1 LAGEQQVIAY
11 IDGFNL
17 YFALREAGLRRCYWL
32 NLPALAE
39 SLLRPGQVLVN
50 TKYFTARLTGGS
62 VGVSSDRERTL
73 DRKRK
78 RQSDFLEAL
87 LTLPDFKMFEGHFL
101 GKDMRCRSCQASWR
115 THEEKMTDV
124 QIATEML
131 DDAYDDRF
139 HTALVLTA
147 DSDLVPP
154 MRSIRRRFPRKR
166 IVVCFPPGR
175 TSVQLQKA
183 AHASLEVPVGNL
195 DAAQLPDE
203 VTKPDGFVLRRPAQ
217 WR

>member
-1 LAGEQQVIAY
+1 MKQRVIAY

-17 YFALREAGLRRCYWL
+17 YFGLRESGLRRCYWL
-32 NLPALAE
+32 NLQTLAE
-39 SLLRPGQVLVN
+39 HLLRPAQVLVA
-50 TKYFTARLTGGS
+50 TKYFTARIAGGRAGDS
-62 VGVSSDRERTL
+62 TDRERTL
-73 DRKRK
+73 DQNRK

-87 LTLPDFKMFEGHFL
+87 NTLPDFEMFEGHFL
-101 GKDMRCRSCQASWR
+101 GKDIQCRSCQASWR

-139 HTALVLTA
+139 DVALILSA

-175 TSVQLQKA
+175 SSVQLKRA
-183 AHASLEVPVGNL
+183 AHASLTVSADQL
-195 DAAQLPDE
+195 DASQFPEE
-203 VTKPDGFVLRRPAQ
+203 VTKPDGFVLRRPAR